1 MGIRT
6 FGFLSLG
13 TEKWQLPVSGV
24 PGLCVLSRKVR
35 LSPSIPFPGGGNYFL
50 FC

>member
-13 TEKWQLPVSGV
+13 TERVATSRVWV
-24 PGLCVLSRKVR
+24 PGLCVLSRKV
-35 LSPSIPFPGGGNYFL
+35 LPSPSIPFPGGGKYL